1 MDSVQAGGEDMFAYK
16 VVVTTITVLLMAV
29 LAWVATSKVERSG
42 KVVSAMIMFS
52 YAALLIGMWL

>member
-1 MDSVQAGGEDMFAYK
+1 MFAYK

-42 KVVSAMIMFS
+42 KVVSAMIMLS
-52 YAALLIGMWL
+52 YAALLVGMWL